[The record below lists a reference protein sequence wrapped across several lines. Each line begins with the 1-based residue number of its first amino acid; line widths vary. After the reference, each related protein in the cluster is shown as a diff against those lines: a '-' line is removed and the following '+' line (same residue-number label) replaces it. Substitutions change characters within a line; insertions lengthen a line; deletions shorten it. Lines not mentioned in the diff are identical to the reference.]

1 MFCTE
6 TVFDYISASSPSQ
19 PAEANGAVITRNG
32 TFEEHSHLQS
42 STFSTMLYRVH
53 FNGIASYIQN
63 MHTIFGSFAC
73 VYVSVQFALV

>member
-32 TFEEHSHLQS
+32 TFEEHCPLQP
-42 STFSTMLYRVH
+42 STFSTVLYRVH